1 MITIQTWITT
11 MIYTYE
17 AILTYATYDPTLL
30 VSFSLIIYYNV
41 WCHECHPH
49 GHFPR

>member
-17 AILTYATYDPTLL
+17 AILTYATYDPTPISFFFSYYILQCL
-30 VSFSLIIYYNV
+30 VS
-41 WCHECHPH
+41 
-49 GHFPR
+49 